1 MTKHGELEPNE
12 NYSIIS
18 KQLKRN
24 DKPWRVGTPREL
36 LYGTYQRTKLKIDE
50 KIGTQQSE
58 ECLIVMSS
66 LFGIARVS
74 ISTQTVISD
83 KKQRLK
89 IYLISFIRAVH
100 LQFKRLRP
108 HGYCLAWRKPRCQT
122 YDQKLKCPKLHK
134 TSFINAQQ
142 CFPRFVPRSYICFAR
157 K

>member
-66 LFGIARVS
+66 LFGIAGVS
-74 ISTQTVISD
+74 IATQTVI
-83 KKQRLK
+83 
-89 IYLISFIRAVH
+89 
-100 LQFKRLRP
+100 
-108 HGYCLAWRKPRCQT
+108 
-122 YDQKLKCPKLHK
+122 
-134 TSFINAQQ
+134 
-142 CFPRFVPRSYICFAR
+142 
-157 K
+157 